1 MATYKGRDI
10 NTTPTDAMVEEA
22 KRGLE
27 WRKEH
32 GRGGTEVG
40 VARARDISN
49 RKELSID
56 TVKRMFSFFSRH
68 EVDKQAEGFESGEDG
83 YPSAGRIAWA
93 LWGGDPGFAF
103 ARRVKESIDAAD
115 AEEDRADISGSVKKG
130 LQKKVDDHNEEY
142 GDSPTKRTNLRTLT
156 AVFKRGVGAYKTNPG
171 SVRPNV
177 KSPEQWA
184 YARVNSFL
192 YALRNGKF
200 RSGKHDTDLFPKGH
214 PLSSKRGEEDVTEK
228 RPYPHEHAA
237 RIENPEKYQE
247 FRRKNNELGDGIHV
261 IFGLADGKS
270 EIQSIRFDK
279 ELFTVKEAEDWLE
292 ERRFN
297 VLKFEPATEE
307 REMDA
312 ERHIKNVEET
322 EDSYI
327 IEFGKSE
334 EAEEMEE
341 VEVAEAAEEVV
352 EESGYGY
359 DDDERAEEASMT
371 RAMAMEMSPIDEDKR
386 TVRMA
391 ISSEEPVMRS
401 FGMEVLEHSD
411 EAIDLSF
418 LQSGRAPLL
427 LDHDPEK
434 QVGVI
439 ESVSLDGSAR
449 RLRATVRF
457 GKGALAREA
466 FDDVTDGIKA
476 NVSIG
481 YSVQKME
488 RKDKDT
494 YVVKKF
500 RIHEASLVSIPADV
514 TVGVGRS
521 GEASQQPVIV
531 IDNKETEMSEVDIQA
546 VEAQARQ
553 AAQKNAAQIVEL
565 GARHSKS
572 DMAQKAIADGVSI
585 EEFRGQ
591 LLEEIGTTRALES
604 QEIGLT
610 QNERQRFSLM
620 RAIHAMANP
629 TDRKAQESAAFEFEC
644 SRAAADQYGTTS
656 QGIMLPAE
664 VLRNWKR
671 DMSAGSDGDLVAE
684 DFKGEEFI
692 DALRN
697 ASSVMQAGAR
707 MLGGLTGDVKIP
719 KKTAASTAAFVASE
733 GAASSESEMTIGNVS
748 MSPKTLGAF
757 TDVTRQLIIQ
767 SSLDVEALIR
777 DDLASSIAVAID
789 KAGLEGSGSS
799 GNPTGILN
807 VTGVN
812 QVTNFGAANPTFA
825 EVVTLETAVAEDNA
839 LMGNLAYI
847 LPASMYGALKTTEK
861 ATNTAQFVVEPGGT
875 MNGYNAI
882 VSNQATAGN
891 LYFGNFSDLLIGMFG
906 GLDIVVD
913 PYTASSSGTVRVVAL
928 QSVDVAVRHA
938 VSFAFGN
945 DGA

>member
-10 NTTPTDAMVEEA
+10 NTKPTDEMAEEA
-22 KRGLE
+22 RRGLD

-32 GRGGTEVG
+32 GRGGTLVG

-49 RKELSID
+49 RKELSIS
-56 TVKRMFSFFSRH
+56 TVKRMYSFFSRH
-68 EVDKQAEGFESGEDG
+68 EVDKQAEGFSSGEEG

-93 LWGGDPGFAF
+93 LWGGDAGFAF
-103 ARRVKESIDAAD
+103 ARRVRESIDSAD
-115 AEEDRADISGSVKKG
+115 EEADRAALSGSVKKG
-130 LQKKVDDHNEEY
+130 LEKKVKDHNEEV
-142 GDSPTKRTNLRTLT
+142 GDAESKRTNLRTLS
-156 AVFKRGVGAYKTNPG
+156 AVFRRGVGAYKTNPG
-171 SVRPNV
+171 SVRPTV

-192 YALRNGKF
+192 YVLRNGKF
-200 RSGKHDTDLFPKGH
+200 RSGKHDTDLLPKGH
-214 PLSSKRGEEDVTEK
+214 PLSSDDRGFDSDCDNKWSDTMDKTMENQPLIDESEEIT
-228 RPYPHEHAA
+228 
-237 RIENPEKYQE
+237 
-247 FRRKNNELGDGIHV
+247 
-261 IFGLADGKS
+261 
-270 EIQSIRFDK
+270 
-279 ELFTVKEAEDWLE
+279 
-292 ERRFN
+292 
-297 VLKFEPATEE
+297 
-307 REMDA
+307 MDS

-322 EDSYI
+322 DDSYI
-327 IEFGKSE
+327 VEYAKAEIEE
-334 EAEEMEE
+334 PE
-341 VEVAEAAEEVV
+341 EAAEEVAEEV
-352 EESGYGY
+352 EEVVEENSY
-359 DDDERAEEASMT
+359 DDRSEESSMT
-371 RAMAMEMSPIDEDKR
+371 RAMAMEMAPVDEDKR

-418 LQSGRAPLL
+418 LKSGRAPLL

-434 QVGVI
+434 QVGII
-439 ESVSLDGSAR
+439 ESVSLDDSAR

-521 GEASQQPVIV
+521 SEPSQQPVIV
-531 IDNKETEMSEVDIQA
+531 TDNAKEQIMSEVDVQA

-565 GARHSKS
+565 GSRHNKS
-572 DMAQKAIADGVSI
+572 EMAQRAISEGVSI

-591 LLEEIGTTRALES
+591 LLEEIGSIAAVED
-604 QEIGLT
+604 QEIGLSRK
-610 QNERQRFSLM
+610 EVGKFSML
-620 RAIHAMANP
+620 RAIHALANP
-629 TDRKAQESAAFEFEC
+629 TDRRAQEAAAFEFEA
-644 SRAAADQYGTTS
+644 SRAAAQQYGVTA

-707 MLGGLTGDVKIP
+707 MLGGLSGDVKIP

-733 GAASSESEMTIGNVS
+733 GTAAAESEMTIGNVS

-757 TDVTRQLIIQ
+757 TDVTRQLLIQ

-777 DDLASSIAVAID
+777 DDLAQSIATAID

-799 GNPTGILN
+799 GNPEGILN
-807 VTGVN
+807 TTGVN
-812 QVTNFGAANPTFA
+812 QVTNFAAANPTFA

-839 LMGNLAYI
+839 LMGNLSYI

-875 MNGYNAI
+875 INGYQGI

-913 PYTASSSGTVRVVAL
+913 PYSNSTSGTVRVVAL

>member
-1 MATYKGRDI
+1 MATYKGVEI
-10 NTTPTDAMVEEA
+10 KTTPTDAMVEEA
-22 KRGLE
+22 RRGLE
-27 WRKEH
+27 WREEF
-32 GRGGTEVG
+32 GRGGTEIG
-40 VARARDISN
+40 VARARDIQN
-49 RKELSID
+49 RKELSIR
-56 TVKRMFSFFSRH
+56 TVKRMYSFFSRH
-68 EVDKQAEGFESGEDG
+68 EVDKQAEGFGSGEKG

-93 LWGGDPGFAF
+93 LWGGDAGFAF
-103 ARRVKESIDAAD
+103 ARRVKESIDSVDDKA
-115 AEEDRADISGSVKKG
+115 DRAALSDSVKKG
-130 LQKKVDDHNEEY
+130 LEKKVKDHNEDV
-142 GDSPTKRTNLRTLT
+142 GDAESKRTNLRTLS
-156 AVFKRGVGAYKTNPG
+156 AVFRRGIGAYKTNPG
-171 SVRPNV
+171 SVRPTV

-192 YALRNGKF
+192 YVLRNGKF
-200 RSGKHDTDLFPKGH
+200 RSGKHDTDLLPKGH
-214 PLSSKRGEEDVTEK
+214 PLSSDDRGFDSDCDKKWSDTMDKTMENQPPIDEIEEITME
-228 RPYPHEHAA
+228 
-237 RIENPEKYQE
+237 
-247 FRRKNNELGDGIHV
+247 
-261 IFGLADGKS
+261 S
-270 EIQSIRFDK
+270 
-279 ELFTVKEAEDWLE
+279 
-292 ERRFN
+292 
-297 VLKFEPATEE
+297 
-307 REMDA
+307 

-322 EDSYI
+322 DDSYI
-327 IEFGKSE
+327 VEFGKSE
-334 EAEEMEE
+334 MEDSEEA
-341 VEVAEAAEEVV
+341 VEEVV
-352 EESGYGY
+352 ENGYSDEDRSVESN
-359 DDDERAEEASMT
+359 MT
-371 RAMAMEMSPIDEDKR
+371 RAMAMEMAPINEDNR

-391 ISSEEPVMRS
+391 ISSEEPVARS
-401 FGMEVLEHSD
+401 FGMEVLEHSED
-411 EAIDLSF
+411 AMDLSF
-418 LQSGRAPLL
+418 LKSGRAPLL

-439 ESVSLDGSAR
+439 ESVSLDDSAR

-521 GEASQQPVIV
+521 DEASQQPVIV
-531 IDNKETEMSEVDIQA
+531 TDNAEEQIMSEVDVQA

-553 AAQKNAAQIVEL
+553 AAQKNAAQIIEL
-565 GARHSKS
+565 GSRHNKS
-572 DMAQKAIADGVSI
+572 EMAQRAISEGVSI

-591 LLEEIGTTRALES
+591 LLEEIGSTRALED

-610 QNERQRFSLM
+610 EKEVGRFSLM
-620 RAIHAMANP
+620 RAIHALANP
-629 TDRKAQESAAFEFEC
+629 TDRRAQEAAAFEFEA
-644 SRAAADQYGTTS
+644 SRSAAQQYGVTA

-671 DMSAGSDGDLVAE
+671 DMSAGSDGDLIAE

-707 MLGGLTGDVKIP
+707 MLGGLSGDVKIP

-733 GAASSESEMTIGNVS
+733 GTAAAESEMTIGNVS
-748 MSPKTLGAF
+748 MTPKTLGAF
-757 TDVTRQLIIQ
+757 TDVTRQLLIQ

-777 DDLASSIAVAID
+777 DDLAQSIATAID

-807 VTGVN
+807 TSGVN
-812 QVTNFGAANPTFA
+812 QVTNFAAANPTFA

-839 LMGNLAYI
+839 LMGNLSYI

-861 ATNTAQFVVEPGGT
+861 ASNTAQFVVEPGGT
-875 MNGYNAI
+875 LNGYRGI

-913 PYTASSSGTVRVVAL
+913 PYSNSTSGTVRVVAL

-945 DGA
+945 DG

>member
-1 MATYKGRDI
+1 MATYKGVEI
-10 NTTPTDAMVEEA
+10 KTIPTDAMVEEA

-32 GRGGTEVG
+32 GRGGTKIG
-40 VARARDISN
+40 VARARDIQN

-56 TVKRMFSFFSRH
+56 TVKRMFSFFARH
-68 EVDKQAEGFESGEDG
+68 EVDKKAEGFDSGEDG

-103 ARRVKESIDAAD
+103 ARRVKESVEAAD
-115 AEEDRADISGSVKKG
+115 QEGERAELSGSVKKG

-142 GDSPTKRTNLRTLT
+142 GDDETKRTSLRTLS
-156 AVFKRGVGAYKTNPG
+156 AVFRRGVGAYKTNPG
-171 SVRPNV
+171 SVRPTV

-192 YALRNGKF
+192 YVLRNGKF
-200 RSGKHDTDLFPKGH
+200 RSGKHDTDLLPKGH
-214 PLSSKRGEEDVTEK
+214 PQSSKDRSAEK
-228 RPYPHEHAA
+228 ETYTAEHAD
-237 RIENPEKYQE
+237 RIENYDIYQE
-247 FRRKNNELGDGIHV
+247 FMGDNPAI
-261 IFGLADGKS
+261 
-270 EIQSIRFDK
+270 
-279 ELFTVKEAEDWLE
+279 E
-292 ERRFN
+292 E
-297 VLKFEPATEE
+297 PSMEE
-307 REMDA
+307 Q
-312 ERHIKNVEET
+312 RHIVDVEET

-327 IEFGKSE
+327 IEFGKAEVE
-334 EAEEMEE
+334 EPDTETEEVAEE
-341 VEVAEAAEEVV
+341 VEAVV
-352 EESGYGY
+352 EESSYSPE
-359 DDDERAEEASMT
+359 DRAEEESLT
-371 RAMAMEMSPIDEDKR
+371 RAMALEMSPVDEEKR

-418 LQSGRAPLL
+418 LKSGRAPLL

-494 YVVKKF
+494 YVVKRF

-521 GEASQQPVIV
+521 SEPSQQPI
-531 IDNKETEMSEVDIQA
+531 IITDNQENTMSEVDIQA

-553 AAQKNAAQIVEL
+553 AAQKNAALIVEL
-565 GARHSKS
+565 GARHDKS
-572 DMAQKAIADGVSI
+572 DMAQKAIAEGVSI

-591 LLEEIGTTRALES
+591 LLEEIGTTRALEN

-610 QNERQRFSLM
+610 QKEVGRFSMM
-620 RAIHAMANP
+620 RAIHALANP
-629 TDRKAQESAAFEFEC
+629 TDRRAQEAAAFEFEA
-644 SRAAADQYGTTS
+644 SRAAAQQYGVTA

-671 DMSAGSDGDLVAE
+671 DMSAGSDGDLIAE

-707 MLGGLTGDVKIP
+707 MLGGLSGDVKIP

-733 GAASSESEMTIGNVS
+733 GTAAAESEMTIGNVS
-748 MSPKTLGAF
+748 MTPKTLGAF
-757 TDVTRQLIIQ
+757 TDVTRQLLIQ

-777 DDLASSIAVAID
+777 DDLAQSIATAID

-807 VTGVN
+807 TSGVN
-812 QVTNFGAANPTFA
+812 QVTNFAAANPTFA

-839 LMGNLAYI
+839 LTGNLAYI
-847 LPASMYGALKTTEK
+847 LPASMYGALKTVEK

-875 MNGYNAI
+875 LNGYRGI

-913 PYTASSSGTVRVVAL
+913 PYSNSTSGTVRVVAL

-945 DGA
+945 DG

>member
-1 MATYKGRDI
+1 MATYKGKDI

-22 KRGLE
+22 RRGLE
-27 WRKEH
+27 WRKEF
-32 GRGGTEVG
+32 GRGGTKIG
-40 VARARDISN
+40 VARARDIQN

-68 EVDKQAEGFESGEDG
+68 EVDKKAEGFESGEDG

-103 ARRVKESIDAAD
+103 ARRVKESVDAMD
-115 AEEDRADISGSVKKG
+115 DDRDRAAISGAVKKG
-130 LQKKVDDHNEEY
+130 LQKKVEDHNEEV
-142 GDSPTKRTNLRTLT
+142 GDVESKRTNLRTLS
-156 AVFKRGVGAYKTNPG
+156 AVFRRGVGAYKTNPG

-177 KSPEQWA
+177 KSPEAWA

-192 YALRNGKF
+192 YVLRNGKF
-200 RSGKHDTDLFPKGH
+200 RSGKHDTDLLPKGH
-214 PLSSKRGEEDVTEK
+214 PLSSKDRSTEK

-237 RIENPEKYQE
+237 RIENPDKYQE
-247 FRRKNNELGDGIHV
+247 FRRRNDELGDGIHV
-261 IFGLADGKS
+261 IFGLIDDES

-279 ELFTVKEAEDWLE
+279 DEFTVTEAKDWLS

-307 REMDA
+307 RDMEK
-312 ERHIKNVEET
+312 RHIIDVEET

-327 IEFGKSE
+327 IEFGKSME
-334 EAEEMEE
+334 EIDETAEEM
-341 VEVAEAAEEVV
+341 VEDEVV
-352 EESGYGY
+352 EENSYH
-359 DDDERAEEASMT
+359 DEEERAEEPNMT
-371 RAMAMEMSPIDEDKR
+371 RAMAMEASPIDDEKR

-391 ISSEEPVMRS
+391 ISSEEPVQRS
-401 FGMEVLEHSD
+401 FGMEILEHSE
-411 EAIDLSF
+411 EAMDLSF
-418 LQSGRAPLL
+418 LKSGRAPLL

-488 RKDKDT
+488 RQDKDT
-494 YVVKKF
+494 YVVKKY

-521 GEASQQPVIV
+521 NEASQQPI
-531 IDNKETEMSEVDIQA
+531 IITDNQEKTMSEVDIQA

-565 GARHSKS
+565 GARHNKS
-572 DMAQKAIADGVSI
+572 DMAQAAIADGVSI

-591 LLEEIGTTRALES
+591 LLEEIGTTRALEDQEVGLTR
-604 QEIGLT
+604 QEIG
-610 QNERQRFSLM
+610 RFSML
-620 RAIHAMANP
+620 RAIHALANP
-629 TDRKAQESAAFEFEC
+629 TDRRAQEAAAFEFEA
-644 SRAAADQYGTTS
+644 SRAAASQYGVTA

-671 DMSAGSDGDLVAE
+671 DMSAGSDGDLIAE

-707 MLGGLTGDVKIP
+707 MLGGLSGDVKIP

-733 GAASSESEMTIGNVS
+733 GGASSESEMTIGNVS
-748 MSPKTLGAF
+748 MTPKTLGAF
-757 TDVTRQLIIQ
+757 TDVTRQLLIQ

-777 DDLASSIAVAID
+777 DDLAQSIATAID

-799 GNPTGILN
+799 GNPEGILN

-812 QVTNFGAANPTFA
+812 QVTNFAAANPTFA

-875 MNGYNAI
+875 MNGYTAI

-913 PYTASSSGTVRVVAL
+913 PYSNSTSGTVRVVAL